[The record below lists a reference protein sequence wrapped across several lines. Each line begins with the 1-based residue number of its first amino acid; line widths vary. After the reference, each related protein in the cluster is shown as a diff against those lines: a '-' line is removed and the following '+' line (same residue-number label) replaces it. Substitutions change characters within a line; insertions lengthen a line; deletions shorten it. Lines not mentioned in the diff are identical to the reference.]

1 MQPYTTQ
8 SPPQFLRPIWLP
20 DREIAQLLPHEDA
33 YMAVRDCLLCHER
46 GEFVQPLK
54 PYVRPRGREGEYEG
68 GRFIAMPAY
77 LGGRFDMAGI
87 KWIAGF
93 PTNLNRGLPRASGTL
108 QLNCSVTGRPLA
120 IMECETLSARR
131 TTAIAVLA
139 VDLLAAP
146 PPLKV
151 AIIGA
156 GPIGCTVLE
165 ALTSRA
171 RSTLADIRLCDTQL
185 GRAEAAAEAITHCGL
200 PSVGCYRSAAEAV
213 RGANV
218 VICAT
223 TGASGYLREDWLDPG
238 WLVIALSLDDATPE
252 LFLSADRIIVDDFE
266 QCCREEKLLHRL
278 VQAGRLNRDR
288 ISAELGQVVAG
299 VKPGRLHPSEN
310 IYLNPMGMAIE
321 DIAVGVTAYR
331 RSITLGIGQTLS

>member
-1 MQPYTTQ
+1 
-8 SPPQFLRPIWLP
+8 
-20 DREIAQLLPHEDA
+20 
-33 YMAVRDCLLCHER
+33 MAVRDCLLCHER

-156 GPIGCTVLE
+156 GP
-165 ALTSRA
+165 
-171 RSTLADIRLCDTQL
+171 
-185 GRAEAAAEAITHCGL
+185 
-200 PSVGCYRSAAEAV
+200 
-213 RGANV
+213 
-218 VICAT
+218 
-223 TGASGYLREDWLDPG
+223 
-238 WLVIALSLDDATPE
+238 
-252 LFLSADRIIVDDFE
+252 
-266 QCCREEKLLHRL
+266 
-278 VQAGRLNRDR
+278 
-288 ISAELGQVVAG
+288 
-299 VKPGRLHPSEN
+299 
-310 IYLNPMGMAIE
+310 
-321 DIAVGVTAYR
+321 
-331 RSITLGIGQTLS
+331 